1 LAHLALYDVAS
12 DLLVLR
18 SPRSP
23 RGQQDDGEHNHFEND
38 SGDRGNFDVGNP
50 SSCHAPLLAAVER
63 QC

>member
-1 LAHLALYDVAS
+1 MDVAS

-23 RGQQDDGEHNHFEND
+23 RGQQDDREYNHDEND

-50 SSCHAPLLAAVER
+50 SCHAPLLAAIE
-63 QC
+63 